1 MKLPQAGDLIDKP
14 WGWERI
20 IEVNDR
26 YCIKHL
32 FIREQHRFSKQYHRQ
47 KHETLILISGAATL
61 LREDADRELVEIAMA
76 VDAPYVIEP
85 GTVHRVLGMSDPGAL
100 ILEVS
105 TPELDDV
112 VRLEDD
118 FGRIA

>member
-1 MKLPQAGDLIDKP
+1 MKTGDHIDKP
-14 WGWERI
+14 WGWEEI
-20 IEVNDR
+20 LDLNDR

-32 FIREQHRFSKQYHRQ
+32 FINGGHRLSKQYHER
-47 KHETLILISGAATL
+47 KSETLILTQGAAQLVLSTDGAEHTL
-61 LREDADRELVEIAMA
+61 DMETSK
-76 VDAPYVIEP
+76 PYPITP
-85 GTVHRVLGMSDPGAL
+85 GTIHRLKGISTPGAL

-118 FGRIA
+118 YDRSGS